1 MTAKKEVS
9 TDDKKAAEATT
20 KSTADSKKE
29 LSTGYKVA
37 DNVTLT
43 SKRGMIKA
51 GAEVQSS
58 DLSGGQASIDA
69 LLKSRK
75 IVKS

>member
-9 TDDKKAAEATT
+9 TDATT
-20 KSTADSKKE
+20 KSTAESKKE

-37 DNVTLT
+37 EKVTLT

-51 GAEVQSS
+51 GASVQAS

-69 LLKSRK
+69 LLKSKK

>member
-9 TDDKKAAEATT
+9 TDDKKAADAAT
-20 KSTADSKKE
+20 KPTADSKKE

-37 DNVTLT
+37 DGVTLT
-43 SKRGMIKA
+43 SKRGMIAA
-51 GAEVQSS
+51 GAAVQAS

-69 LLKSRK
+69 LLKSKK